1 MMTKMKRLLIYATG
15 AAALAAVVLY
25 GQVVQIGTITGGQ
38 GKPALAV
45 PDFRGNGAAQ
55 PLMSVFNSTLNADLQ
70 ASALFDMRSKSLFP
84 AKNPQQASDLTQ
96 PEKPGDGLA
105 LQDWAGPPPNA
116 SHLVF
121 GYGAVVNGVFVVYG
135 NLYDVR
141 QPTPDAAK
149 LLYQAYP
156 DSPDEAGA
164 ARVAHKF
171 AADIIQRFG
180 GTGSL
185 LNSRIYFTRGAPG
198 SGHSEIWVMDWD
210 GNNQKQLTH
219 LNGLIEYPAISADG
233 SRLAFTFWP
242 ATGDPRPQIGMVNS
256 QTGQKIPFYNQA
268 ASLNSSA
275 AFTPDGAKIF
285 YSSSASGQPEIFSAK
300 VDGRDFTP
308 ITFTKGNPTEP
319 KINPKNPDLLLFVQ
333 GFPNEQVY
341 RMNAEGAGIERVTN
355 GEGEA
360 SNPSWSPD
368 GQFFAYAWTRGYATG
383 AFNIFVANI
392 ATPDK
397 YQQLTSNAG
406 KNENPVWGPD
416 AKHIVFMRTPA
427 RSSSAQIYSMLADGT
442 QITQLT
448 KDGNNRYPVWG
459 VK

>member
-1 MMTKMKRLLIYATG
+1 MMTKTKRLLISITAT
-15 AAALAAVVLY
+15 AALAAAVLY
-25 GQVVQIGTITGGQ
+25 AQVDFKNIIVSSG

-45 PDFRGNGAAQ
+45 VDFRGTGAAQ
-55 PLMSVFNSTLNADLQ
+55 SLMSVFNTMLNADLQ

-84 AKNPQQASDLTQ
+84 ANNPQQASDLTR
-96 PEKPGDGLA
+96 PEKPGEGYA
-105 LQDWAGPPPNA
+105 LQDWSGPPVSA

-141 QPTPDAAK
+141 QSSPEAAK
-149 LLYQAYP
+149 LLNQSYP
-156 DSPDEAGA
+156 DNPDVAGVT
-164 ARVAHKF
+164 RVAHKF

-180 GTGSL
+180 GAGSL
-185 LNSRIYFTRGAPG
+185 LNSRIYFTRGAAG

-219 LNGLIEYPAISADG
+219 LNGLIEYPAISPDG

-242 ATGDPRPQIGMVNS
+242 ASGDPRPQIGMVNS

-319 KINPKNPDLLLFVQ
+319 KVNPKNPDLLLFVQ

-368 GQFFAYAWTRGYATG
+368 GQNFAYAWTRGYATG
-383 AFNIFVANI
+383 GFNIFVSNI

-397 YQQLTSNAG
+397 YTQLTSNAG

-416 AKHIVFMRTPA
+416 ATHIVFMRTPS
-427 RSSSAQIYSMLADGT
+427 RSSSAQIFTMLANGT